1 MDLYGSNGNSKK
13 GSDSE
18 INSKDTANRTL
29 ETTGCEKERKKK
41 GTKVFDLCIIKEK
54 EPFNE
59 ILKTRGRADMPTR
72 LQIQF
77 GAVLSLR
84 CL

>member
-1 MDLYGSNGNSKK
+1 M
-13 GSDSE
+13 
-18 INSKDTANRTL
+18 
-29 ETTGCEKERKKK
+29 TGCEKERKKK